1 MWVGSTSS
9 FFFLLYFL
17 VTVFHFS
24 LCGACLIYEAC
35 LAHIMPM
42 HMKINLTEG
51 RTTLWYILCAPLL
64 PTPVFFILF
73 PFPLS
78 PHCILPSCSA
88 LWTIACAQGQ
98 LVFIAKFDINFRN
111 WQTFLCSTTGRGR
124 GAGSRQQ
131 GVYGQKLRTSGCLFF
146 LLLLPFLPPRFPISS
161 RNHLFLLLYCEGSGR
176 VMDRRE
182 AGGQGDSLFLLC
194 DLLLLC
200 HRHRHRRRRVL
211 C

>member
-1 MWVGSTSS
+1 MRHASLTLCQCIWKSIWLRVELHCDIYFVHCSFPLRSFSS
-9 FFFLLYFL
+9 F
-17 VTVFHFS
+17 S
-24 LCGACLIYEAC
+24 LAS
-35 LAHIMPM
+35 P
-42 HMKINLTEG
+42 
-51 RTTLWYILCAPLL
+51 PSLL
-64 PTPVFFILF
+64 PHWT
-73 PFPLS
+73 
-78 PHCILPSCSA
+78 LPSCSA
-88 LWTIACAQGQ
+88 LWTCAQGQ

-124 GAGSRQQ
+124 GQ
-131 GVYGQKLRTSGCLFF
+131 GARGLRSKVAHFRLPFF

-161 RNHLFLLLYCEGSGR
+161 RNHLFLLLYCKGSGR

-200 HRHRHRRRRVL
+200 HRRVL

>member
-1 MWVGSTSS
+1 MRHASLTLCQCIWKSIWLRVELHCDIYFVHCSFPLRSFSS
-9 FFFLLYFL
+9 FFLSSPP
-17 VTVFHFS
+17 S
-24 LCGACLIYEAC
+24 LS
-35 LAHIMPM
+35 
-42 HMKINLTEG
+42 
-51 RTTLWYILCAPLL
+51 
-64 PTPVFFILF
+64 
-73 PFPLS
+73 LS
-78 PHCILPSCSA
+78 TLPSCSA

-124 GAGSRQQ
+124 GQGAGSK
-131 GVYGQKLRTSGCLFF
+131 GFTVKSCALPVAFFF

-161 RNHLFLLLYCEGSGR
+161 RNHLFLLLYCKGSGS
-176 VMDRRE
+176 VMDRRK

-200 HRHRHRRRRVL
+200 HRRVL